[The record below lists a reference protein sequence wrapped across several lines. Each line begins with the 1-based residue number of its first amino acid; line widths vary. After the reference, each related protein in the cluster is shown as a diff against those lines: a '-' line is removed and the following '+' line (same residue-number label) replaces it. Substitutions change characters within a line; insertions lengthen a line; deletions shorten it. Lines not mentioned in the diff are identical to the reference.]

1 MEKKKKSWLLRR
13 LWQYL
18 GRNRAM
24 LALALALSRGEN
36 GVALSLEDSRAEAFL
51 RGEAIP
57 WQGENGWQPVRL
69 MGFPLGWSKVSGGQ
83 AKNHYP
89 KALRRSRVGTA
100 VPVSGGDAPEA
111 PVLRV

>member
-1 MEKKKKSWLLRR
+1 M
-13 LWQYL
+13 
-18 GRNRAM
+18 G
-24 LALALALSRGEN
+24 
-36 GVALSLEDSRAEAFL
+36 DSRAEAFL

-69 MGFPLGWSKVSGGQ
+69 MGFSLGWSKVSGGQ

-89 KALRRSRVGTA
+89 KALRLSRVGTA